1 MSKILIVYASFGEGH
16 KRGAQALKY
25 LPEAS
30 ICDLLNFTNP
40 LLRKIYSLSYLAVT
54 RYFPYLWG
62 VLFFFAKRS
71 FFCSCVDKINRLIF
85 SSFFKYLKKTNP
97 KIIIVTHFFPSS
109 LVTSIKDEAGFKVI
123 SVITDLRVHPMWVTE
138 CVDHYFAALEV
149 TKNDLVN
156 LGVGKEKVTAGF
168 VPLREGFL
176 KEISPEFLRKKFYL
190 GSKPSIIFVS
200 SLRRKFPYSKKL
212 IQSLLKDFNIFLI
225 YGRDRGLK
233 KRLEG
238 LNSPNIR
245 FFPFYD
251 EIWELICASSVIISK
266 PGGMTIFEGLYKKKP
281 FVFTHYIPGQEKGNI
296 KILIKEG
303 IAKFARGGKQL
314 TKAIYYFNEINS
326 KLKDNYP
333 IEVKDIRKPL
343 SGLIE
348 KWSDA

>member
-40 LLRKIYSLSYLAVT
+40 LLRKIYSSSYLAIT
-54 RYFPYLWG
+54 QYFPYLWG
-62 VLFFFAKRS
+62 GLFFLAKRN

-109 LVTSIKDEAGFKVI
+109 LATSIKDELGFKVI
-123 SVITDLRVHPMWVTE
+123 SVITDLRVHPMWVAE
-138 CVDHYFAALEV
+138 CVDHYFVALEV
-149 TKNDLVN
+149 AKNDLVS
-156 LGVGKEKVTAGF
+156 LGVGKEKVTVGF

-176 KEISPEFLRKKFYL
+176 KEISPESLRKKFYL

-200 SLRRKFPYSKKL
+200 SLRGRFPYLKKL

-225 YGRDRGLK
+225 YGRNKGLK

-245 FFPFYD
+245 FFSFYD

-281 FVFTHYIPGQEKGNI
+281 FVFTYYIPGQEKGNI

-303 IAKFARGGKQL
+303 IAKFVRGGKQL
-314 TKAIYYFNEINS
+314 TKAIYYFNEIGS

-333 IEVKDIRKPL
+333 IEVKDIHKPL
-343 SGLIE
+343 SSLIE
-348 KWSDA
+348 KWGDA